1 MIPKRVGLLILLLIC
16 QQTAPHV
23 SCRDVAKDGIG
34 AFPKM
39 GVRPSQRAVVTEEM
53 MQNLR
58 E

>member
-1 MIPKRVGLLILLLIC
+1 LLLIC

-34 AFPKM
+34 EFPKM